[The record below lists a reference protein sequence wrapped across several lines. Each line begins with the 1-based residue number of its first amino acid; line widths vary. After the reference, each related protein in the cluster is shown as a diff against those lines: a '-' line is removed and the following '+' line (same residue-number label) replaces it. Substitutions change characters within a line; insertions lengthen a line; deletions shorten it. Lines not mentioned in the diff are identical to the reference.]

1 MSYLS
6 LVALIGRNIEYDI
19 QLNINDNARD
29 FISAL
34 YRSYV
39 EFY

>member
-1 MSYLS
+1 MSYSS
-6 LVALIGRNIEYDI
+6 LVALIERNIAYDI
-19 QLNINDNARD
+19 QLNSNNNARE